1 MKKIMFFAI
10 ITLLLTACKDELP
23 PETPEKT
30 KNMEFY
36 DARWAM
42 YYGFTNYSYT
52 VDTIIANK
60 DGSISDGRTKSVS
73 LTNGTW
79 EYYPYDESVIIIKY
93 MRSSTT
99 FTVWVNYEIDSL
111 IYTKFNNYSF
121 RDLTRIQNINGKRI
135 EDF

>member
-1 MKKIMFFAI
+1 MKKIIFFAI
-10 ITLLLTACKDELP
+10 IALLLAACKDEIP
-23 PETPEKT
+23 PEIPEKP

-42 YYGFTNYSYT
+42 YYGFTNYSYI

-60 DGSISDGRTKSVS
+60 DGSISDGHTKSVS

-93 MRSSTT
+93 MRSSTM

-111 IYTKFNNYSF
+111 TFTKFNNYSF